1 MKMSKEAQKKL
12 VNEGFRFIKNDIDK
26 AMIVGVIGSFA
37 FGGGQSFS
45 PKDQII
51 IDALRRSMNEL
62 KYATIED
69 ISEKLSRFGPERMP
83 GLVSHIKGI
92 VHEMEFVAFE
102 NEDGDSVFAA
112 LHSGTNHPGYDVKM
126 IDKNTNESWEIQLKA
141 TDDKGYVQDWIA
153 QHPDGEIVVTS
164 EIAEKMELP
173 SSGLSNE
180 DLKEGIN
187 EFIDRMIELQKDETI
202 WDYFPYLLPI
212 SVAFVVH
219 ESFKRYKKGE
229 ITKKQFKNIAVKAT
243 GIKASKFAGIFI
255 LLSIPVV
262 NVVTCIALITTL
274 IKDVRKTAENLL
286 SGKRKNKKD

>member
-1 MKMSKEAQKKL
+1 MSKKAQKKL
-12 VNEGFRFIKNDIDK
+12 ISEGFRFIKNDIDK
-26 AMIVGVIGSFA
+26 AMVTGVIASVA
-37 FGGGQSFS
+37 LGGGQSFS
-45 PKDQII
+45 PKEQII
-51 IDALRRSMNEL
+51 IDALRRSMIDLNF
-62 KYATIED
+62 ASIED
-69 ISEKLSRFGPERMP
+69 ISKKLSSFDEDRLP
-83 GLVSHIKGI
+83 GLVNHIKGI

-112 LHSGTNHPGYDVKM
+112 LHSGTNHPVYDVKM
-126 IDKNTNESWEIQLKA
+126 IDENTNESWEIQLKA

-153 QHPDGEIVVTS
+153 QHPDGEIIVTS

-187 EFIDRMIELQKDETI
+187 EFIDRMIELQEDETI

-229 ITKKQFKNIAVKAT
+229 ITKKQFRNITIKST

-262 NVVTCIALITTL
+262 NIVTCIALITML

-286 SGKRKNKKD
+286 NKKGN

>member
-1 MKMSKEAQKKL
+1 MSKEGKKIL
-12 VNEGFRFIKNDIDK
+12 FNEGFRFIKNNIDNV
-26 AMIVGVIGSFA
+26 MIISVIASLIKGEV
-37 FGGGQSFS
+37 QSFS

-62 KYATIED
+62 EYATIED
-69 ISEKLSRFGPERMP
+69 ISEKLSRVDPERMP

-92 VHEMEFVAFE
+92 VHEMEFVEFE

-112 LHSGTNHPGYDVKM
+112 LHSETNHPGYDVKM

-141 TDDKGYVQDWIA
+141 TNGKGYVQDWIA

-164 EIAEKMELP
+164 EIAEKMDLP

-180 DLKEGIN
+180 GLKASIN
-187 EFIDRMIELQKDETI
+187 DFIDRMIELQEDETI
-202 WDYFPYLLPI
+202 WDYFPYLVPI

-219 ESFKRYKKGE
+219 ELFKRHKKGE
-229 ITKKQFKNIAVKAT
+229 ITKKQFRNLTIKAT
-243 GIKASKFAGIFI
+243 GIKASKFAAIFL

-262 NVVTCIALITTL
+262 NLVTCIALITKL
-274 IKDVRKTAENLL
+274 IKDIRNTAENLL
-286 SGKRKNKKD
+286 NKKGKKKD

>member
-1 MKMSKEAQKKL
+1 MSKEEQKKL
-12 VNEGFRFIKNDIDK
+12 VNEGFSFLKNDIDI
-26 AMIVGVIGSFA
+26 AMITTVLASLAIG
-37 FGGGQSFS
+37 GDQSFN
-45 PKDQII
+45 PKEQII
-51 IDALRRSMNEL
+51 IDALRRSMTQL
-62 KYATIED
+62 TFASIED
-69 ISEKLSRFGPERMP
+69 ISKKLSSFDEDRLP
-83 GLVSHIKGI
+83 GLVNHIKGI

-126 IDKNTNESWEIQLKA
+126 IDENTNESWEIQLKA

-187 EFIDRMIELQKDETI
+187 EFIDRMIELQEDETI

-229 ITKKQFKNIAVKAT
+229 ITKKQFRSITIKAT

-262 NVVTCIALITTL
+262 NIVTCIALITML
-274 IKDVRKTAENLL
+274 IKDVRKTTENLL
-286 SGKRKNKKD
+286 NKKGN

>member
-1 MKMSKEAQKKL
+1 MSKEAQKKL
-12 VNEGFRFIKNDIDK
+12 VNDGFRFIKNDIDK

-37 FGGGQSFS
+37 FGGDQSFS
-45 PKDQII
+45 PKEQII
-51 IDALRRSMNEL
+51 IDALRRSMIEL
-62 KYATIED
+62 KFATIED
-69 ISEKLSRFGPERMP
+69 ISEKLSRFDPESMP

-126 IDKNTNESWEIQLKA
+126 IDENTNESWEIQLKA

-164 EIAEKMELP
+164 EIAEKMDLP

-180 DLKEGIN
+180 GLKTSIN
-187 EFIDRMIELQKDETI
+187 DFIDGMIELQEDETI
-202 WDYFPYLLPI
+202 WKYFPYLLPI
-212 SVAFVVH
+212 SVAFVVY
-219 ESFKRYKKGE
+219 ELFKRYKKGE
-229 ITKKQFKNIAVKAT
+229 ITKKQFRNLTIKAT
-243 GIKASKFAGIFI
+243 GIKASKFAAIFL
-255 LLSIPVV
+255 LLSIPIV
-262 NVVTCIALITTL
+262 NIVTCIALITTL

>member
-1 MKMSKEAQKKL
+1 MTKKTQNNL
-12 VNEGFRFIKNDIDK
+12 VGEGFRFIKNDIDI
-26 AMIVGVIGSFA
+26 AMIMTVLASLAI
-37 FGGGQSFS
+37 GGGQSFS
-45 PKDQII
+45 TKEQII
-51 IDALRRSMNEL
+51 IDALRRSMIEL
-62 KYATIED
+62 NFASIED
-69 ISEKLSRFGPERMP
+69 ISKKLSSFDEDRLPY
-83 GLVSHIKGI
+83 LVNHIKGI
-92 VHEMEFVAFE
+92 VHEMEFVEFE

-112 LHSGTNHPGYDVKM
+112 LHSETNHPGYDVKM

-164 EIAEKMELP
+164 EIAEKMDLP

-180 DLKEGIN
+180 GLKTSIN
-187 EFIDRMIELQKDETI
+187 DFIDGMIELQEDETI

-212 SVAFVVH
+212 SVAFVVY
-219 ESFKRYKKGE
+219 ELFKRYKKGE
-229 ITKKQFKNIAVKAT
+229 ITKKQFRNLTIKAT

>member
-1 MKMSKEAQKKL
+1 MRISKVEQKKL
-12 VNEGFRFIKNDIDK
+12 VNEGFRFITNNIDNK
-26 AMIVGVIGSFA
+26 MILGVIGSLA
-37 FGGGQSFS
+37 FDGGKSFS
-45 PKDQII
+45 HEEQII
-51 IDALRRSMNEL
+51 IDALRRSMIDLNF
-62 KYATIED
+62 ASIED
-69 ISEKLSRFGPERMP
+69 ISKKLSSFDEDRLP
-83 GLVSHIKGI
+83 GLVNHIKGI

-102 NEDGDSVFAA
+102 NEDGDSVFAT
-112 LHSGTNHPGYDVKM
+112 LHSETNHPDYDVKM
-126 IDKNTNESWEIQLKA
+126 FDKNTNESWEIQLKA

-153 QHPDGEIVVTS
+153 QHPDGEIIVTS

-187 EFIDRMIELQKDETI
+187 EFIDRMIELQEDETI

-219 ESFKRYKKGE
+219 ESFKRYKKGG
-229 ITKKQFKNIAVKAT
+229 ITKKQFKSITIKAT

-262 NVVTCIALITTL
+262 NVVTCIALITML

-286 SGKRKNKKD
+286 NKKGN

>member
-1 MKMSKEAQKKL
+1 MKMSKKAQKKL
-12 VNEGFRFIKNDIDK
+12 ISEGFRFIKNDIDK
-26 AMIVGVIGSFA
+26 AMVTGVIASVA
-37 FGGGQSFS
+37 LGGGQSFS
-45 PKDQII
+45 PKEQII
-51 IDALRRSMNEL
+51 IDALRRSMIDLNF
-62 KYATIED
+62 ASIED
-69 ISEKLSRFGPERMP
+69 ISKKLSSFDEDRLP
-83 GLVSHIKGI
+83 GLVNHIKGI

-126 IDKNTNESWEIQLKA
+126 IDENTKESWEIQLKA

-187 EFIDRMIELQKDETI
+187 EFIDRMIELQESETL

-212 SVAFVVH
+212 SVAFVIH

-229 ITKKQFKNIAVKAT
+229 ITKKQFKNITIKAT